1 MPRSTPADDPRPS
14 DRAERA
20 YEALRAAI
28 IEGALTPGTKLGEEA
43 LAAHY
48 GVSRTLVRTVLQ
60 RLVGDGVVDSP
71 PGRSA
76 AVARP
81 TIDEARD
88 AFTVRAA
95 LEREGVRLVAERRDP
110 AALARL
116 RTHVRAEREAWESR
130 RPTVSAR
137 LGGEFHLLIAR
148 ESENTLLVR
157 YMSEVVSRTALILSI
172 YGRDIDQEISI
183 AEHEQLLHMLEAG
196 DADAACALVEHHLA
210 DVQRKSL
217 GREADSGEELLAVL
231 SRY

>member
-1 MPRSTPADDPRPS
+1 MTRATHAEDSRPAE
-14 DRAERA
+14 RAERA
-20 YEALRAAI
+20 YAALRAAI

-48 GVSRTLVRTVLQ
+48 GVSRTLVRSVLQ

-81 TIDEARD
+81 TIDEAKN

-95 LEREGVRLVAERRDP
+95 LERQVARLLAERRDA

-116 RTHVRAEREAWESR
+116 RAHVQAERAAWESR
-130 RPTVSAR
+130 RATVSAR
-137 LGGEFHLLIAR
+137 LGGEFHLLLAR
-148 ESENTLLVR
+148 ETGNELLLR

-172 YGRDIDQEISI
+172 YGRDIDQEASI
-183 AEHEQLLHMLEAG
+183 AEHEDLLALLEAG
-196 DADAACALVEHHLA
+196 DTDAAGALAEHHLA
-210 DVQRKSL
+210 DVERKSL
-217 GREADSGEELLAVL
+217 GREAGSGDELLSVL
-231 SRY
+231 ARY